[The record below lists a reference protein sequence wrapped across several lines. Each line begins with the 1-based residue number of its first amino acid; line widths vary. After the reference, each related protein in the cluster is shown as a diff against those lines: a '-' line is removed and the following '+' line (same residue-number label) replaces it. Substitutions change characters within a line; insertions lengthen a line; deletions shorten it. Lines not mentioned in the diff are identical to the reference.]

1 MGVSGW
7 TKRVIMSYEN
17 PHRPFEYM
25 APVRIKWLL
34 QAGQGAV
41 RFHPAGTFIEQQ
53 VACMMEAS
61 HGAVQLQD

>member
-1 MGVSGW
+1 
-7 TKRVIMSYEN
+7 
-17 PHRPFEYM
+17 M